1 MSIVDHPEFK
11 VFSKA
16 MLVEPYARDWAKG
29 RPTPRVRIW
38 AVPTDGVTLEQL
50 LSVRMACVNCGRGI
64 DCFRQSRGKK
74 LHFSPTCRQD
84 VTLVC
89 SRQTVARDEYVRVT
103 AALGGAPMHKP
114 KKDDAVAA
122 MRAAIQMC
130 HEAGL
135 NVLSTFKQLY
145 SDSEI

>member
-1 MSIVDHPEFK
+1 MSVVDHPEFAR
-11 VFSKA
+11 FSKA
-16 MLVEPYARDWAKG
+16 MLVEPYSRDWAKG

-38 AVPTDGVTLEQL
+38 AIPNNDVTLEQL
-50 LSVRMACVNCGRGI
+50 LAVRMACVNCGRGI

-74 LHFSPTCRQD
+74 LHFSPTCPQE

-103 AALGGAPMHKP
+103 AALGGLPMRRP
-114 KKDDAVAA
+114 KREDAVAA
-122 MRAAIQMC
+122 LRAAVQMC

-135 NVLSTFKQLY
+135 NVQETFKQVY
-145 SDSEI
+145 SASEI